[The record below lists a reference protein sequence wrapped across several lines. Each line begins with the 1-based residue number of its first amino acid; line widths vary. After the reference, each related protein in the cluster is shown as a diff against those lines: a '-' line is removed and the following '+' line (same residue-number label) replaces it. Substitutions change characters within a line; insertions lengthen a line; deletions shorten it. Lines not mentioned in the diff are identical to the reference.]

1 MKRFLVIGN
10 PVEHSLSPK
19 LHNYWFNSY
28 NLNGIY
34 GKLEASVK
42 DLPELCKSIKKGE
55 LDGLNLVGLKRKGVP
70 RVDIMALRAAFQ
82 TLSQGDGTFQDRAQ
96 RLTDDSDSEY
106 VEKIVSFVLGRSDR
120 SFLTPR

>member
-1 MKRFLVIGN
+1 M
-10 PVEHSLSPK
+10 
-19 LHNYWFNSY
+19 
-28 NLNGIY
+28 
-34 GKLEASVK
+34 
-42 DLPELCKSIKKGE
+42 
-55 LDGLNLVGLKRKGVP
+55 P